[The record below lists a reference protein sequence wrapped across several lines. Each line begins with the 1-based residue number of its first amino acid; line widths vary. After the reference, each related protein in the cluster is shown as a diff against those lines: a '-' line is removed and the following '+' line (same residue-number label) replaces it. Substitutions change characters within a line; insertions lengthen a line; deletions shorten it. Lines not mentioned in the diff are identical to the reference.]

1 MTGRENVIFV
11 SRIHGEDPRRVLA
24 FVEDFAELGD
34 YMNVP
39 IRNYSSGMGA
49 RLAFGMSMAIPFDC
63 YIVDEIT
70 ASATRASPSAAR
82 RSGASGGR
90 MPTSSCAP
98 TRWTRSGTTPNRGS
112 CWRMAAP

>member
-1 MTGRENVIFV
+1 M
-11 SRIHGEDPRRVLA
+11 LA

-70 ASATRASPSAAR
+70 GVGDARFAKRCEEVWSQRRANADIIMCSHSMDTIRDYAQQGIVLAN
-82 RSGASGGR
+82 GR
-90 MPTSSCAP
+90 AVIYSDINDAIEVYQ
-98 TRWTRSGTTPNRGS
+98 RLNQ
-112 CWRMAAP
+112 